1 MRKKFATFLLFFV
14 VALVA
19 TITPAHAQDDVLT
32 FDIGRNRVM
41 GTLLALETFD
51 AANAWENYTNPMGV
65 ELGVENG
72 VYRAYTMNGGY
83 VWGLNSEQHTDI
95 ILEVEATPMNLNFG
109 NGYGLMCRA
118 EEDGDGYYFMI
129 NAAGYFSIAK
139 GEGEYIVPLVDW
151 QPSDAIRQQ
160 IDRNRIRAAC
170 VGNTLTFHANDELL
184 AEVTDSTYS
193 AGFAG
198 LSVAGA
204 ANTDADVVFDN
215 LAMYVP
221 VSLH

>member
-1 MRKKFATFLLFFV
+1 MRKKFTTFVICFV

-32 FDIGRNRVM
+32 FDSGTGRVM
-41 GTLLALETFD
+41 GTLLAVETFD
-51 AANAWENYTNPMGV
+51 AVTAWEQYSNPMGV

-83 VWGLNSEQHTDI
+83 VWGLNAEQHTDI
-95 ILEVEATPMNLNFG
+95 ILEVEATPMNFHFG

-139 GEGEYIVPLVDW
+139 GDGEYIVPLVDW
-151 QPSDAIRQQ
+151 QPSDAIHQE

-170 VGNTLTFHANDELL
+170 VGSVLTLHVNNELV
-184 AEVTDSTYS
+184 AEVTDTTYS

-221 VSLH
+221 VTLR